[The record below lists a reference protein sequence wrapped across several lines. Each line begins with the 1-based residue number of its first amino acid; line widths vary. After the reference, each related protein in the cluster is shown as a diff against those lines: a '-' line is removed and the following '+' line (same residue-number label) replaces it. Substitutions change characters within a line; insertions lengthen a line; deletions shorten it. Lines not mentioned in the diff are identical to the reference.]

1 MLPYFNISFFCHVRG
16 TSLQAEITI
25 KDDIDPSQTETT
37 GWIDIPDA
45 VTSLPGVLPQQHSY
59 NGTFD
64 VAPDLSQFAFVLKQG
79 PESNGICPPNQ
90 ARYFIQSITPTYHS
104 ARL

>member
-1 MLPYFNISFFCHVRG
+1 MAPLIKLLYSCHARG
-16 TSLQAEITI
+16 TSLQVDITI
-25 KDDIDPSQTETT
+25 EDDIDSSQTETT

-79 PESNGICPPNQ
+79 PESKISP
-90 ARYFIQSITPTYHS
+90 
-104 ARL
+104 